1 MNQKLINA
9 SKKFYFDKRNK
20 ELLLKINK
28 IIIISI
34 LSLILFLMV
43 YYINNGKSFSSGS
56 TKPLIP
62 KSEFEKQRQQTN
74 EKQIKNEIKAI
85 NEKNTINEIKA
96 YNETEIKEESKL
108 NTTLSMCVVAKREN
122 RYIREFVEYYKKMKV
137 DKIFLYDNNEEN
149 GETFDEVLSDYIKDG
164 YVNIT
169 NYRGLNVIQHKAYRD
184 CYRRHNDSFD
194 WFIFVDVDEF
204 IYLKD
209 FKDIKS
215 FVSDKRFDKC
225 ERIQLNWLFYT
236 DNNLLYYE
244 NKPVQERF
252 TEKEFRA
259 QFSKFGDRQEIKSM
273 IRGHNPNVNIHCIH
287 VIDKHLKSCN
297 GFGIRK
303 KVIGLSTLISD
314 YKFYY
319 IKHYYSKSTEEFID
333 KILRKS
339 AVHNFTVA
347 RQMAKV
353 KRYFKYSHVTKE
365 KLDFI
370 ENRTKLNL
378 SSLRY
383 RVRNIIGY
391 RYINKIRN
399 RIGYRYIN
407 KTRNYYMD

>member
-1 MNQKLINA
+1 MESTLLNS
-9 SKKFYFDKRNK
+9 SKKFYFHNAHKKRK
-20 ELLLKINK
+20 SKVNK
-28 IIIISI
+28 IIIISM
-34 LSLILFLMV
+34 LSLILFLIF
-43 YYINNGKSFSSGS
+43 YFIGNAKSFSSDN
-56 TKPLIP
+56 TKSLIP
-62 KSEFEKQRQQTN
+62 KSEFEKQRAQTK
-74 EKQIKNEIKAI
+74 EKEIKNEIKAI
-85 NEKNTINEIKA
+85 NETKA
-96 YNETEIKEESKL
+96 NNETEIKKEYNS
-108 NTTLSMCVVAKREN
+108 NTTLCMCVVAKREN

-215 FVSDKRFDKC
+215 FVSDKRFDNC
-225 ERIQLNWLFYT
+225 ERIQLNWVFYT

-244 NKPVQERF
+244 NRPVQERF
-252 TEKEFRA
+252 TEKELRA
-259 QFSKFGDRQEIKSM
+259 RIMKSGGSQEIKSM

-287 VIDKHLKSCN
+287 VIDKKLKNCD
-297 GFGIRK
+297 GFGRRQR
-303 KVIGLSTLISD
+303 VIDLRTLRSD

-333 KILRKS
+333 KVLRKS

-347 RQMAKV
+347 LQMLKV
-353 KRYFKYSHVTKE
+353 KRYFKYSKVTKE

-370 ENRTKLNL
+370 ENRTKLDL

-383 RVRNIIGY
+383 RIRNFFGY
-391 RYINKIRN
+391 RFR
-399 RIGYRYIN
+399 N
-407 KTRNYYMD
+407 KTRNKYFHHFHLDRYSLP